1 MAQAQSLFWEQSSHH
16 IPFCEGEDV
25 TCLVPHKRVW
35 EAPVPVTAMS
45 HIFPCVQGGA
55 KEVPSLT
62 QETWCPS
69 TRNSTPMPSCEDEDA
84 TCVVPHVGRNRR
96 PPSLLVEALSSACP
110 VPIPHV
116 LCREEVQLLVLT
128 LPPLSHD
135 VPAFHAQPQALPRQV
150 PGKVTS
156 LYSCMTSNPKS
167 HLHLI
172 YPFKP
177 SCALCL
183 IHSH

>member
-1 MAQAQSLFWEQSSHH
+1 MKLGGPRACSSDVPHFLVCREEQWRSLGA
-16 IPFCEGEDV
+16 IPRDLEPPCPELLPMPSCADEDV
-25 TCLVPHKRVW
+25 TCEVPH
-35 EAPVPVTAMS
+35 
-45 HIFPCVQGGA
+45 
-55 KEVPSLT
+55 
-62 QETWCPS
+62 
-69 TRNSTPMPSCEDEDA
+69 D
-84 TCVVPHVGRNRR
+84 GRNRR
-96 PPSLLVEALSSACP
+96 PPSLLAEALSSACP

-172 YPFKP
+172 YPLALA
-177 SCALCL
+177 ALCVEYTHTSGSDASR
-183 IHSH
+183 I